1 MFKCP
6 MFKSEPR
13 VWLMGCASL
22 ICVSL
27 ISGCAGYS
35 GKSKEAFSIRPVMRV
50 AHGDVSSEAI
60 YRLGR
65 YHQGNAHHTAA
76 ITAYRKVLAMSP
88 NHVEACNGLAVSYS
102 MQRQYDLALQ
112 YLERALELSPDAAH
126 LHNNL
131 GYIHMTEG
139 RISKAAA
146 AFEQALRLDPENRWA
161 RANVGVLYE
170 KVGLNPD
177 AAGVTEAP
185 SRFLPTDV
193 AVAITP
199 RAPAAGASSVSFP
212 ANVATSV
219 ERNHG
224 RQGKGKQGK
233 GEKQEAGINTHT
245 QLVQVAP
252 GVFEFRPY
260 QSQSVLHDDDS
271 HGTNREENPA
281 APGMDR
287 ADGKGIRIEVSNG
300 SGIAGMA
307 REVSNFL
314 RENGLPQAR
323 LTDRQPFRQL
333 QTEIHYRPGSY
344 KLAEQIGKM
353 MPKQILVKEGYNLRK
368 DIQVR
373 ILLGADIARP
383 TAYSNTGGST
393 NASQS
398 GAGHFLHSRH
408 SRSGQEDRR
417 GG

>member
-1 MFKCP
+1 M
-6 MFKSEPR
+6 
-13 VWLMGCASL
+13 
-22 ICVSL
+22 
-27 ISGCAGYS
+27 
-35 GKSKEAFSIRPVMRV
+35 
-50 AHGDVSSEAI
+50 
-60 YRLGR
+60 
-65 YHQGNAHHTAA
+65 QG
-76 ITAYRKVLAMSP
+76 
-88 NHVEACNGLAVSYS
+88 
-102 MQRQYDLALQ
+102 QYDLALQ

-161 RANVGVLYE
+161 RANVVVLYE

-177 AAGVTEAP
+177 AAGVTEAA
-185 SRFLPTDV
+185 SGFLPTDV

-224 RQGKGKQGK
+224 RQGKQGK
-233 GEKQEAGINTHT
+233 GGKQEAGINTHT

-252 GVFEFRPY
+252 GVFEFRLY
-260 QSQSVLHDDDS
+260 QSQSMLHDDDS
-271 HGTNREENPA
+271 QWTNRDENPA

-353 MPKQILVKEGYNLRK
+353 MPKQILVKEGYDLRK

-383 TAYSNTGGST
+383 IAHPNTGV
-393 NASQS
+393 ARMLAK
-398 GAGHFLHSRH
+398 AGPAISFTRGTAAVDK
-408 SRSGQEDRR
+408 RIEEEDRR
-417 GG
+417 G

>member
-1 MFKCP
+1 VFKCP
-6 MFKSEPR
+6 MFRSEPR
-13 VWLMGCASL
+13 VWLMSCASL

-35 GKSKEAFSIRPVMRV
+35 GKSKEALSIRPVMRV
-50 AHGDVSSEAI
+50 AHGDASSEAI

-102 MQRQYDLALQ
+102 MQGQYDLALQ
-112 YLERALELSPDAAH
+112 YLERALALSPDAAH

-146 AFEQALRLDPENRWA
+146 AFEQALMLDPENRWA

-224 RQGKGKQGK
+224 RQGKQGK

-245 QLVQVAP
+245 QLVQIAP

-271 HGTNREENPA
+271 HGASRDENLVV
-281 APGMDR
+281 PGMDR

-314 RENGLPQAR
+314 RENGFPQAR

-353 MPKQILVKEGYNLRK
+353 MPKQILVKEGYNLRQ

-398 GAGHFLHSRH
+398 GAGHFLNSRH